1 MSLRKQSISADILIH
16 TNDALDESAVQH
28 VFEKLNEL
36 NGVTEIRFIPNKN
49 HLFMVSYTP
58 NIVNASQLLTTVKK
72 LGHKA
77 QLVGL

>member
-1 MSLRKQSISADILIH
+1 MNPTKQSISANILIH
-16 TNDALDESAVQH
+16 TNDVLDESAIQH
-28 VFEKLNEL
+28 VFDKLNEL

-49 HLFMVSYTP
+49 HLLMVSYTP
-58 NIVNASQLLTTVKK
+58 NVVKASQLLTTVKK